1 MLSGPISEA
10 KRICAGKATS
20 QLDTD
25 VLSGTDRSGKHSRD
39 MYTPSDVT
47 IEVRN
52 DCHNFRTQAG

>member
-1 MLSGPISEA
+1 MLSAPIPQA
-10 KRICAGKATS
+10 IRICAGKATS
-20 QLDTD
+20 QQETD
-25 VLSGTDRSGKHSRD
+25 MLSGADRSSKQGRD